1 MTMRIGTK
9 RLLLVTKIVIVLG
22 ACVVLD
28 LSQAQIGPLTP
39 VGGIFGNEPIPDQTL
54 PSGEP
59 YAAISRGKYEFS
71 TTDLSLPGP
80 MPLQLTRTYRSE
92 DTGGGGSWQIMPFG
106 IGMNFNYDL
115 WLSSESIQAGQGY
128 RDIDFVYPDGQLVY
142 CGRTNSCTQNNC
154 TDYTD
159 AVFQCTSNPDLVF
172 YGSTIVYDS
181 SIAPSGGWDLTRKDG
196 TVYKFPKAKPVASI
210 TDRFG
215 NSIAIAWKTTP
226 NNSQYAP
233 TSITDSNGQ
242 WIDFAYNNSSNSGLA
257 TSANDSAGRT
267 VTYTY
272 DTTFGRLKSVV
283 DADGNTTQI
292 SYVNT
297 GDVASITEPSGNAT
311 SISYDS
317 SNRLS
322 SMSAPV
328 NSFTYA
334 YTLNGGGTIIAVK
347 ITDPNGHIQNLSF
360 DTNHY
365 LTSDVRAQGLLEQQ
379 TMTYARNTST
389 NELITSVTDQL
400 NRETCYTYDSL
411 ANLTSVTRLCGTQ
424 NPSAWSYSYG
434 PHFNQLATATDP
446 LNHET
451 IFGFDSLENDISI
464 EDPLNDMTTVRYNG
478 QGQVTSITDPM
489 SNTTSF
495 SYDSYGDL
503 DSVAEPLDTVML
515 TNDSAGRV
523 TVVTDPLQNQAKE
536 SYDNLGNVT
545 GMTDG
550 NGDSTAW
557 EYSEGVFVEAALN
570 SAFFGITDTYS
581 YNQSPPGITVRYS
594 GGGSAT
600 YNFDGLGNVTSMIDG
615 RGLTTSYTYDGLN
628 RLTKANFNSTGV
640 SGFNQTTATYTYDGG
655 NRLLTAQD
663 TGTGSAA
670 DSITRTYDG
679 LDDLQSDQY
688 ASSILNATVSFGYD
702 SAQRR
707 TSMTAANQAPTS
719 YGYDADNQLKSIT
732 QGTLAV
738 SIQYDADGRPMNL
751 SLPNNVAGTLGYDN
765 DSRITSIN
773 YGSLGNL
780 TYQYDL
786 DGRLIDVGGTLAS
799 VVVPSPATATYQT
812 VENINSR
819 PLKTWNGVSATY
831 DKNGNLLS
839 DPSNSGAYAWN
850 ERNQM
855 ATAATVGN
863 SLAFIYDALGR
874 RVGQTRNGVATG
886 YVFDGLNVVQEQTSS
901 GNANMLSMPGSVNQ
915 TMALTIAPQ
924 LLANLSLAPGQPSG
938 SNVPQALMG
947 PGLNAY
953 LVRSDSGGTWTML
966 RDGLGSIA
974 AVTTGSSTR
983 NYAYSPFGASA
994 GSGASSSN
1002 PYQFTGSQLD
1012 ASGLYYMNARYY
1024 SPVLQQFVSVD
1035 PLGVGAGNADVY
1047 AYANNSPTNM
1057 TDPLGLWSCVA
1068 GAAAT
1073 TDRIGPIGSGNSIG
1087 NSIGNSQTN
1096 TNNNGAG
1103 PGNPGL
1109 GPNNNIESRV
1119 KPVFAVGPSISSPT
1133 ISPVLVISQPIS
1145 AQEMQEY

>member
-1 MTMRIGTK
+1 MKIGTK
-9 RLLLVTKIVIVLG
+9 RLLLVTKILIVLG

-28 LSQAQIGPLTP
+28 LSQAQIGPLTSI
-39 VGGIFGNEPIPDQTL
+39 GGIFNNEPIPDQTL

-71 TTDLSLPGP
+71 TTDLYLPGP
-80 MPLQLTRTYRSE
+80 MPLELTRTYRSE

-159 AVFQCTSNPDLVF
+159 AVFQCSSNPDLVF
-172 YGSTIVYDS
+172 YGSTIIYDS

-196 TVYKFPKAKPVASI
+196 TVYKFPKAQPVASI

-215 NSIAIAWKTTP
+215 NSIAIAWKASG

-272 DTTFGRLKSVV
+272 DTTYGRLKSVE

-292 SYVNT
+292 GYVNT
-297 GDVASITEPSGNAT
+297 GDVASITAPTGNVT

-317 SNRLS
+317 SNRLH

-328 NSFTYA
+328 NSFSYA
-334 YTLNGGGTIIAVK
+334 YTLNGGGVIDAVK

-365 LTSDVRAQGLLEQQ
+365 LTSDVRAQGLTEQQ
-379 TMTYARNTST
+379 TVTYARNTST

-411 ANLTSVTRLCGTQ
+411 ANITSVTRLCGTQ
-424 NPSAWSYSYG
+424 NQSAWSYSYG

-446 LNHET
+446 LSHET
-451 IFGFDSLENDISI
+451 IFGFDSLEDHISI
-464 EDPLNDMTTVRYNG
+464 EDPLYDTTIVGYNE
-478 QGQVTSITDPM
+478 QGQVSSIADPM
-489 SNTTSF
+489 NNTTSF
-495 SYDSYGDL
+495 SYDSYSDL

-523 TVVTDPLQNQAKE
+523 TVVTDPLQNQIKMN
-536 SYDNLGNVT
+536 YDNLGNLT
-545 GMTDG
+545 QTTDG
-550 NGDSTAW
+550 NGAVTAW
-557 EYSEGVFVEAALN
+557 EYTDGVFVEAALN
-570 SAFFGITDTYS
+570 STFGIIDTFS
-581 YNQSPPGITVRYS
+581 YNQSPPGLTVGYS

-600 YNFDGLGNVTSMIDG
+600 YNFDGLGNVTSIIDG

-628 RLTKANFNSTGV
+628 RLTKATFNSTGV
-640 SGFNQTTATYTYDGG
+640 SGFHQTTATYTYDGG

-663 TGTGSAA
+663 TGTGSAV

-679 LDDLQSDQY
+679 LDDLLSDQY

-738 SIQYDADGRPMNL
+738 SIQYDADGRPTNI

-765 DSRITSIN
+765 DSRIASIN

-799 VVVPSPATATYQT
+799 VVVPSPAPATYQT
-812 VENINSR
+812 TENINAR

-855 ATAATVGN
+855 ASATTSGN
-863 SLAFIYDALGR
+863 FLAFIYDALGR
-874 RVGQTRNGVATG
+874 RVGQTRNGVATE

-938 SNVPQALMG
+938 SNMAQALWG
-947 PGLNAY
+947 PGLNSY

-983 NYAYSPFGASA
+983 NYAYSPFGVSA

-1002 PYQFTGSQLD
+1002 PYQFAGSQLD
-1012 ASGLYYMNARYY
+1012 TSGLYYMNARYY

-1035 PLGVGAGNADVY
+1035 PLGLAAGNADVY

-1057 TDPLGLWSCVA
+1057 TDPVGLDCRGVTGTVGVQKIPPLPQPA
-1068 GAAAT
+1068 VPPGT
-1073 TDRIGPIGSGNSIG
+1073 IVQPP
-1087 NSIGNSQTN
+1087 
-1096 TNNNGAG
+1096 G
-1103 PGNPGL
+1103 PGIRFFSAQPIFGT
-1109 GPNNNIESRV
+1109 I
-1119 KPVFAVGPSISSPT
+1119 KPDVANVSSISSPT
-1133 ISPVLVISQPIS
+1133 ISPAVGLAPIP
-1145 AQEMQEY
+1145 AQETPGY

>member
-1 MTMRIGTK
+1 MRTRTK

-28 LSQAQIGPLTP
+28 LSQAQIGPLTSI
-39 VGGIFGNEPIPDQTL
+39 GGIFGNEPIPAQTL

-71 TTDLSLPGP
+71 TTDLYLPGP
-80 MPLQLTRTYRSE
+80 MPLELARTYRSE
-92 DTGGGGSWQIMPFG
+92 YTGGSGAWLVMPFG
-106 IGMNFNYDL
+106 IGMNFNYGL
-115 WLSSESIQAGQGY
+115 WLSSESLQAGQGY
-128 RDIDFVYPDGQLVY
+128 RDIDLVYPDGQLVY
-142 CGRTNSCTQNNC
+142 CARTNSCTQNNC

-159 AVFQCTSNPDLVF
+159 AVFQCSSNPDLVF

-181 SIAPSGGWDLTRKDG
+181 SIPPSGGWDLTRKDG
-196 TVYKFPKAKPVASI
+196 TVYRFPKAAPVASI

-226 NNSQYAP
+226 NDGLYAP
-233 TSITDSNGQ
+233 TSVTDSNGQ
-242 WIDFAYNNSSNSGLA
+242 WIEFAYNDSSNSGLA

-267 VTYTY
+267 VNYTY
-272 DTTFGRLKSVV
+272 DSNLRLRSVE

-292 SYVNT
+292 DYVSTT
-297 GDVASITEPSGNAT
+297 GDVASITDPSGYAK
-311 SISYDS
+311 SISYNS
-317 SNRLS
+317 SNRLK

-334 YTLNGGGTIIAVK
+334 YTTNGNGQIIAVK

-360 DTNHY
+360 DSNHY
-365 LTSDVRAQGLLEQQ
+365 LTSNVRAQGLPEQQ

-389 NELITSVTDQL
+389 NELITSATDQL

-411 ANLTSVTRLCGTQ
+411 ANITSVTRLCGSQ
-424 NPSAWSYSYG
+424 NSSAWIYSYG

-451 IFGFDSLENDISI
+451 IFGFDSLEDIISI
-464 EDPLNDMTTVRYNG
+464 EDPLDNMTTAAYNG

-489 SNTTSF
+489 SNSTSY

-503 DSVAEPLDTVML
+503 ASVAEPLDTVML

-523 TVVTDPLQNQAKE
+523 TVVTDPLQNQVKMN
-536 SYDNLGNVT
+536 YDNLGNLT
-545 GMTDG
+545 GVTDG
-550 NGDSTAW
+550 NGDSTVW
-557 EYSEGVFVEAALN
+557 EYSEGVFFEEAIN
-570 SAFFGITDTYS
+570 SNYGTTIIYS
-581 YNQSPPGITVRYS
+581 YSQSPPGVTVTYS
-594 GGGSAT
+594 TGVSVT
-600 YNFDGLGNVTSMIDG
+600 YYFDGVGNVTSMIDG
-615 RGLTTSYTYDGLN
+615 RGLTTAYTYDGLN
-628 RLTKANFNSTGV
+628 RLIKATFNSTGV
-640 SGFNQTTATYTYDGG
+640 SGFNQTTATYAYDGG
-655 NRLLTAQD
+655 NRLSTAHD
-663 TGTGSAA
+663 SGTGSAA

-679 LDDLQSDQY
+679 LDDLLSDQY
-688 ASSILNATVSFGYD
+688 ASNILNGTVSFAYD

-707 TSMTAANQAPTS
+707 TSMTAANQMPTS
-719 YGYDADNQLKSIT
+719 YGYDADNQLMSIT

-738 SIQYDADGRPMNL
+738 SIQYDGDGRPMNI
-751 SLPNNVAGTLGYDN
+751 SLPTNVAGTLGYDH
-765 DSRITSIN
+765 DSRLTSIN

-812 VENINSR
+812 TVYNLNAR

-831 DKNGNLLS
+831 DLNGNLLS
-839 DPSNSGAYAWN
+839 DPSNGGAYAWN
-850 ERNQM
+850 ERNQLAS
-855 ATAATVGN
+855 ATTAGN

-874 RVGQTRNGVATG
+874 RVGQTRNGLATG

-924 LLANLSLAPGQPSG
+924 LLANLSLAPGQPAG
-938 SNVPQALMG
+938 SNVPKALWG
-947 PGLNAY
+947 PGLNSY

-994 GSGASSSN
+994 GSGASNSN
-1002 PYQFTGSQLD
+1002 PYQYIGNQLD
-1012 ASGLYYMNARYY
+1012 ASGLYYTNARYY

-1035 PLGVGAGNADVY
+1035 PLGADAGNADVY
-1047 AYANNSPTNM
+1047 GYANDSPTNM
-1057 TDPLGLWSCVA
+1057 TDPVGLFCG
-1068 GAAAT
+1068 GAAGV
-1073 TDRIGPIGSGNSIG
+1073 IGPQGPGYMP
-1087 NSIGNSQTN
+1087 
-1096 TNNNGAG
+1096 
-1103 PGNPGL
+1103 PGNPVG
-1109 GPNNNIESRV
+1109 GGRPAPINGGITVFTAHPMFVTKRPNVAIGS
-1119 KPVFAVGPSISSPT
+1119 SLSSPT
-1133 ISPVLVISQPIS
+1133 ISTAILAAQPIP
-1145 AQEMQEY
+1145 AQQMPGY

>member
-1 MTMRIGTK
+1 MKIEPK
-9 RLLLVTKIVIVLG
+9 RLWLAAKIVIVLG

-28 LSQAQIGPLTP
+28 LSQPQIGSPTSI
-39 VGGIFGNEPIPDQTL
+39 GGIFSNEPIPNQTL

-80 MPLQLTRTYRSE
+80 MPLELTRIYRSE

-115 WLSSESIQAGQGY
+115 WLSSESIQAGNGY

-154 TDYTD
+154 ADYTD

-215 NSIAIAWKTTP
+215 NSITIAWKTTP

-257 TSANDSAGRT
+257 TTATDSAGRT

-272 DTTFGRLKSVV
+272 DTTFGRLKSVE

-292 SYVNT
+292 TYVNT
-297 GDVASITEPSGNAT
+297 GDVASITEPSGYTT

-365 LTSDVRAQGLLEQQ
+365 LTSDVRAQGLAEQQ
-379 TMTYARNTST
+379 TVSYSRNTST

-424 NPSAWSYSYG
+424 NPSAWSYTYG

-451 IFGFDSLENDISI
+451 IFGFDSLEDHISI
-464 EDPLNDMTTVRYNG
+464 EDPLDYVTNVGYNA
-478 QGQVTSITDPM
+478 QGQVASITDPV

-495 SYDSYGDL
+495 SYDSHGNL
-503 DSVAEPLDTVML
+503 ASVAQPLDTFML
-515 TNDSAGRV
+515 TNDSVGRV
-523 TVVTDPLQNQAKE
+523 IVVTDPLQNQVKE

-545 GMTDG
+545 GTTDG
-550 NGDSTAW
+550 NGELTAW
-557 EYSEGVFVEAALN
+557 EYSEGVFVEAVLN
-570 SAFFGITDTYS
+570 SIFGITITYS

-628 RLTKANFNSTGV
+628 RLTKATFNSTGV

-679 LDDLQSDQY
+679 LDDLLSDQY

-719 YGYDADNQLKSIT
+719 YGYDADNQLKTIT

-738 SIQYDADGRPMNL
+738 SIQYDHDGRPTNL

-765 DSRITSIN
+765 DSRVTSIN
-773 YGSLGNL
+773 YGSVGNL

-799 VVVPSPATATYQT
+799 VVVPSPVTATYQT
-812 VENINSR
+812 TEGINTR
-819 PLKTWNGVSATY
+819 PLKTWNGVSTTY
-831 DKNGNLLS
+831 DQNGNLLS

-855 ATAATVGN
+855 ATATTPGN

-886 YVFDGLNVVQEQTSS
+886 YVFDGLNVVQEQTSG

-915 TMALTIAPQ
+915 TKALTTAPQ
-924 LLANLSLAPGQPSG
+924 LLANLSLAPGQFSG
-938 SNVPQALMG
+938 SNVPQALWG
-947 PGLNAY
+947 PGLNSY
-953 LVRSDSGGTWTML
+953 FVRSDSSGTWTML

-983 NYAYSPFGASA
+983 NYAYSPFGATA

-1024 SPVLQQFVSVD
+1024 SPLLQQFISVD
-1035 PLGVGAGNADVY
+1035 PLGVAAGNADVY
-1047 AYANNSPTNM
+1047 SYANNSPTNI
-1057 TDPLGLWSCVA
+1057 TDPLGLQCGISIHNVKT
-1068 GAAAT
+1068 GVQP
-1073 TDRIGPIGSGNSIG
+1073 PILPT
-1087 NSIGNSQTN
+1087 QV
-1096 TNNNGAG
+1096 
-1103 PGNPGL
+1103 GNPSNSNTPT
-1109 GPNNNIESRV
+1109 PNGNAISIPVLTGEITVTFDKV
-1119 KPVFAVGPSISSPT
+1119 KPVFVIGSSMSSPT
-1133 ISPVLVISQPIS
+1133 ISLATAISQPIL
-1145 AQEMQEY
+1145 AQEMPGY